1 MTFLYIC
8 AWVTS
13 DVVRCKQPQS
23 DLLYTEQ
30 LCWSG
35 RVKGLAQRRLSGAGE
50 SGASAAFHFS
60 PPIRFIPLLRGFETV
75 TLWSQARSSNLH
87 RCPRDR
93 FSSAAMVVYL
103 LGLDLQPVPGDQT
116 PRTSWLVH
124 DPLCKCSILVCAE
137 QCAKKNPLVWGN
149 YWAFSKN
156 KTMCSWPAFKD

>member
-60 PPIRFIPLLRGFETV
+60 PPSDLSRCSEDLKQRPSGHKPAPLTFIADPEIDFHLQRWLFICWGWTCSRCRGN
-75 TLWSQARSSNLH
+75 R
-87 RCPRDR
+87 
-93 FSSAAMVVYL
+93 
-103 LGLDLQPVPGDQT
+103 T

-124 DPLCKCSILVCAE
+124 DPLCKCSILVWAE